1 MEGLREMMNHIE
13 HKRQIIE
20 KIAGSYQTEGP
31 LPSLGDLHSCIT
43 QMDPKELAQAIY
55 LLEYNEC
62 RNSLSDLPVFQ
73 MDGLNNRIYFSK
85 GLKNDV
91 EKIFMAVAE
100 HFRRMPGQ
108 ASETVDRIFHY
119 FYQTLVH
126 LSTESGLTS
135 QN

>member
-1 MEGLREMMNHIE
+1 MEGLREMIDNID
-13 HKRQIIE
+13 HKRQILE

-31 LPSLGDLHSCIT
+31 LPSLNELHSCIT

-62 RNSLSDLPVFQ
+62 RNSLSDLPIFHS
-73 MDGLNNRIYFSK
+73 DGLNNRIYFSK
-85 GLKNDV
+85 GLKNDI

-100 HFRRMPGQ
+100 HFRRMPGK
-108 ASETVDRIFHY
+108 ASETVDQIFHY

-126 LSTESGLTS
+126 LSTKSGLTS